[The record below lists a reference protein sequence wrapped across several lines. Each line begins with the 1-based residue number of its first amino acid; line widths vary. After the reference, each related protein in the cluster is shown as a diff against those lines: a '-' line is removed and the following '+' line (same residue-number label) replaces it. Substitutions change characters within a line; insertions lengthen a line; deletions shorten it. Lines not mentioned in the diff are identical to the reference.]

1 MNNYLTVSELTLHIK
16 SLIESDGGLMSVMV
30 LGEITSLTNH
40 YTGHFYFS
48 LSDENALIKCAMF
61 AFHARKVNFPIKNG
75 DLVLVKGTVGV
86 YEKSGQYQLYVTEMF
101 PYGEGEYLLKLA
113 LLKKKLAEEG
123 ILSKPKK
130 PLPFLPK
137 KIGLITA
144 KKGAAIHDFLTTLK
158 NRFKVEVYIFPALV
172 QGENAPNDII
182 RAIDESENFP
192 LDVLVITRGG
202 GGKEDLRVFNDEGL
216 IRRCYQ
222 LKIPLISAI
231 GHEIDTTL
239 LDYVSDCKAITPT
252 DAANK
257 VVPSKGELMRLVK
270 LQSESLDNS
279 LEKRY
284 RLLSEKIAYLMK
296 FIESKSPKNI
306 LLNLQSDI
314 SHLDDKQT
322 FFMKSILQRKYNSY
336 LNAQENLHKL
346 MIERI
351 RALLTKINSLN
362 DKLTYLDPFSLL
374 ESGYSVIIK
383 NNKVITSINEIKNGD
398 LLDLELKDGLIK
410 AEVKEKV
417 EKNGK

>member
-1 MNNYLTVSELTLHIK
+1 M
-16 SLIESDGGLMSVMV
+16 
-30 LGEITSLTNH
+30 
-40 YTGHFYFS
+40 
-48 LSDENALIKCAMF
+48 
-61 AFHARKVNFPIKNG
+61 
-75 DLVLVKGTVGV
+75 
-86 YEKSGQYQLYVTEMF
+86 
-101 PYGEGEYLLKLA
+101 
-113 LLKKKLAEEG
+113 
-123 ILSKPKK
+123 
-130 PLPFLPK
+130 PK

-182 RAIDESENFP
+182 RAIDESENFS

-257 VVPSKGELMRLVK
+257 VVPSKEELMRLVK

>member
-1 MNNYLTVSELTLHIK
+1 
-16 SLIESDGGLMSVMV
+16 
-30 LGEITSLTNH
+30 
-40 YTGHFYFS
+40 
-48 LSDENALIKCAMF
+48 
-61 AFHARKVNFPIKNG
+61 
-75 DLVLVKGTVGV
+75 
-86 YEKSGQYQLYVTEMF
+86 
-101 PYGEGEYLLKLA
+101 
-113 LLKKKLAEEG
+113 
-123 ILSKPKK
+123 
-130 PLPFLPK
+130 
-137 KIGLITA
+137 
-144 KKGAAIHDFLTTLK
+144 
-158 NRFKVEVYIFPALV
+158 
-172 QGENAPNDII
+172 
-182 RAIDESENFP
+182 
-192 LDVLVITRGG
+192 
-202 GGKEDLRVFNDEGL
+202 
-216 IRRCYQ
+216 
-222 LKIPLISAI
+222 
-231 GHEIDTTL
+231 
-239 LDYVSDCKAITPT
+239 
-252 DAANK
+252 
-257 VVPSKGELMRLVK
+257 MRLVK